1 MARLGN
7 VFNNKEDIK
16 KEEQHPRRT
25 IKWIHYKKTVNTY
38 CEEEKEVPASP
49 DQLHSFYEDKEEKVY
64 TNDGDMPS
72 LQNKRAA
79 YREIIKKQ
87 IDYDVLRQSPYDM
100 NIIDN
105 IVEVMVNVY
114 ASQKECINI
123 SGDMIPLNEVINR
136 LKRINLTHIQYVM
149 ECIGKSIKSIRRPN
163 NYLLTALYNA
173 PVTTDLYYAM
183 QVKHDLHNYSD
194 G

>member
-1 MARLGN
+1 
-7 VFNNKEDIK
+7 
-16 KEEQHPRRT
+16 
-25 IKWIHYKKTVNTY
+25 
-38 CEEEKEVPASP
+38 
-49 DQLHSFYEDKEEKVY
+49 
-64 TNDGDMPS
+64 
-72 LQNKRAA
+72 
-79 YREIIKKQ
+79 
-87 IDYDVLRQSPYDM
+87 
-100 NIIDN
+100 
-105 IVEVMVNVY
+105 MVNVY

-183 QVKHDLHNYSD
+183 QVKRMLFTYVLYNYFCGSSISY
-194 G
+194 GNKFKKFCVSKCQ